1 MNGSNELCFLATIF
15 MKPELIKQIVIPI
28 ECIENGLNRF
38 VLQAF
43 MFTYKQSGV
52 IDIPSLLQEN
62 KRGFEGK
69 YNEADFMGVVSKLI
83 LIDDEYLIE
92 DFDYYQQLLFEDY
105 KDRLLKQTIKDYDNK
120 KISQDEFLTK
130 VHEIENKTID
140 TSKGNKSVEEIE
152 QLVLT
157 EKKNI
162 PIRFTNLSNR
172 ITLQEHNLMVIS
184 ARTGVGKSG
193 FALNLLED
201 LSKKYKCI
209 LFNLEMSESA
219 VYRRLIS
226 IMSSVPMNTLNKPQT
241 DYQKEAIKKNIN
253 ELSQRKLKI
262 LTGSQTI
269 QSIRRRIIEEQREEH
284 LIVFIDYV
292 GLINST
298 EKHKSLYEHITAV
311 VKELREISLDF
322 NCTIIL
328 LAQINRNGD
337 DNPKLRDLKESGEL
351 EQSATQVLI
360 LSGTETT
367 EDEQE
372 IIIDL
377 AKNREGK
384 TGKTKLIYNRANQR
398 FKEIF

>member
-15 MKPELIKQIVIPI
+15 MKPDNIKQIVIPI
-28 ECIENGLNRF
+28 ECIENKLYRF

-43 MFTYKQSGV
+43 MFSYKQSGV
-52 IDIPSLLQEN
+52 IDLESLMLEN
-62 KRGFEGK
+62 KRAFNDK
-69 YNEADFMGVVSKLI
+69 YTEEDFSRVLGQI
-83 LIDDEYLIE
+83 IQIGDDYLIE
-92 DFDYYQQLLFEDY
+92 NFDYYQQLLFEEY
-105 KDRLLKQTIKDYDNK
+105 KDRLLKQVIKDYDNK
-120 KISQDEFLTK
+120 KINQEEFLTK
-130 VHEIENKTID
+130 VHEIENKSISTA
-140 TSKGNKSVEEIE
+140 TGVKTKEEIE
-152 QLVLT
+152 QLVIT
-157 EKKNI
+157 QTKSI
-162 PIRFTNLSNR
+162 PTRFTNLTNR

-201 LSKKYKCI
+201 LSKQYKCI
-209 LFNLEMSESA
+209 LFNMEMSESA

-226 IMSSVPMNTLNKPQT
+226 IISSVPMNTLYNPQT
-241 DYQKEAIKKNIN
+241 DYQKEVIKKSI
-253 ELSQRKLKI
+253 EDLSKRKLKI

-269 QSIRRRIIEEQREEH
+269 QSIRRRIIEEQRDEH

-298 EKHKSLYEHITAV
+298 QKYNTLYELITSV
-311 VKELREISLDF
+311 VKELRQISLDF

-328 LAQINRNGD
+328 LAQINRSGD
-337 DNPKLRDLKESGEL
+337 SDPKMKDLKETGEL

-360 LSGTETT
+360 LNGVDTT

-372 IIIDL
+372 MIIEV

>member
-15 MKPELIKQIVIPI
+15 MKPDNIKQIVIPM
-28 ECIENGLNRF
+28 ECIENKLYRF

-43 MFTYKQSGV
+43 MFSYKQSGV
-52 IDIPSLLQEN
+52 IDLESLMLEN
-62 KRGFEGK
+62 KRAFSDK
-69 YNEADFMGVVSKLI
+69 YTEEDFSRVLGQI
-83 LIDDEYLIE
+83 IQIGDNYLIE
-92 DFDYYQQLLFEDY
+92 NFDYYQQLLFEEY
-105 KDRLLKQTIKDYDNK
+105 KDRLLKQVIKDYDNK
-120 KISQDEFLTK
+120 KINQEEFLTK
-130 VHEIENKTID
+130 VHEIENKSISTA
-140 TSKGNKSVEEIE
+140 TGVKTKEEIE
-152 QLVLT
+152 QLVIT
-157 EKKNI
+157 QTKSI
-162 PIRFTNLSNR
+162 PTRFTNLTNR

-201 LSKKYKCI
+201 LSKQYKCI
-209 LFNLEMSESA
+209 LFNMEMSESA

-226 IMSSVPMNTLNKPQT
+226 IISSVPMNTLYNPQT
-241 DYQKEAIKKNIN
+241 DYQKEVIKKSI
-253 ELSQRKLKI
+253 EDLSKRKLKI

-269 QSIRRRIIEEQREEH
+269 QSIRRRIIEEQRDEH

-298 EKHKSLYEHITAV
+298 QKYNTLYELITSV
-311 VKELREISLDF
+311 VKELRQISLDF

-328 LAQINRNGD
+328 LAQINRSGD
-337 DNPKLRDLKESGEL
+337 SDPKMKDLKETGEL

-360 LSGTETT
+360 LNGVDTT

-372 IIIDL
+372 MIIEV

-384 TGKTKLIYNRANQR
+384 TGKTKLVYNRANQR

>member
-15 MKPELIKQIVIPI
+15 MKPDNIKQIVIPM
-28 ECIENGLNRF
+28 ECIENKLYRF

-43 MFTYKQSGV
+43 MFSYKQSGV
-52 IDIPSLLQEN
+52 IDLESLMLEN
-62 KRGFEGK
+62 KRAFSDK
-69 YNEADFMGVVSKLI
+69 YTEEDFSRVLGQI
-83 LIDDEYLIE
+83 IQIGDNYLIE
-92 DFDYYQQLLFEDY
+92 NFDYYQQLLFEEY
-105 KDRLLKQTIKDYDNK
+105 KDRLLKQVIKDYDNK
-120 KISQDEFLTK
+120 KINQEEFLTK
-130 VHEIENKTID
+130 VHEIENKSISTA
-140 TSKGNKSVEEIE
+140 TGVKTKEEIE
-152 QLVLT
+152 QLVIT
-157 EKKNI
+157 QTKSI
-162 PIRFTNLSNR
+162 PTRFTNLTNR

-201 LSKKYKCI
+201 LSKQYKCI
-209 LFNLEMSESA
+209 LFNMEMSESA

-226 IMSSVPMNTLNKPQT
+226 IISSVPMNTLYNPQT
-241 DYQKEAIKKNIN
+241 EYQKEVIKKSI
-253 ELSQRKLKI
+253 EDLSKRKLKI

-269 QSIRRRIIEEQREEH
+269 QSIRRRIIEEQRDEH

-298 EKHKSLYEHITAV
+298 QKYNTLYELITSV
-311 VKELREISLDF
+311 VKELRQISLDF

-328 LAQINRNGD
+328 LAQINRSGD
-337 DNPKLRDLKESGEL
+337 SDPKMKDLKETGEL

-360 LSGTETT
+360 LNGVDTT

-372 IIIDL
+372 MIIEV

-384 TGKTKLIYNRANQR
+384 TGKTKLVYNRANQR

>member
-15 MKPELIKQIVIPI
+15 MKPDNIKQIVIPM
-28 ECIENGLNRF
+28 ECIENKLYRF

-43 MFTYKQSGV
+43 MFSYKQSGV
-52 IDIPSLLQEN
+52 IDLESLMLEN
-62 KRGFEGK
+62 KRAFSDK
-69 YNEADFMGVVSKLI
+69 YTEEDFSRVLGQI
-83 LIDDEYLIE
+83 IQIGDNYLIE
-92 DFDYYQQLLFEDY
+92 NFDYYQQLLFEEY
-105 KDRLLKQTIKDYDNK
+105 KDRLLKQVIKDYDNK
-120 KISQDEFLTK
+120 KINQEEFLTK
-130 VHEIENKTID
+130 VHEIENKSISTA
-140 TSKGNKSVEEIE
+140 TGVKTKEEIE
-152 QLVLT
+152 QLVIT
-157 EKKNI
+157 QTKSI
-162 PIRFTNLSNR
+162 PTRFTNLTNR

-201 LSKKYKCI
+201 LSKQYKCI
-209 LFNLEMSESA
+209 LFNMEMSESA

-226 IMSSVPMNTLNKPQT
+226 IISSVPMNTLYDPQT
-241 DYQKEAIKKNIN
+241 DYQKEVIKKSI
-253 ELSQRKLKI
+253 EDLSKRKLKI

-269 QSIRRRIIEEQREEH
+269 QSIRRKIIEEQRDEH

-298 EKHKSLYEHITAV
+298 QKYNSLYELITSV
-311 VKELREISLDF
+311 VKELRQISLDF

-328 LAQINRNGD
+328 LAQINRSGD
-337 DNPKLRDLKESGEL
+337 SDPKMKDLKETGEL

-360 LSGTETT
+360 LNGVDTT

-372 IIIDL
+372 MIIEV